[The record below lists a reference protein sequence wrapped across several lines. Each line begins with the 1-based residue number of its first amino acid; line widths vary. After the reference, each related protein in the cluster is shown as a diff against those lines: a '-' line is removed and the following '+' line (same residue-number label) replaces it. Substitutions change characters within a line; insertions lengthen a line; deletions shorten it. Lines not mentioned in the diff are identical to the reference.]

1 MSINRAKLRAR
12 LDAGDPSARLIS
24 ALIQHPRRLLST
36 ILFGNTLAM
45 VTMVVFGTQLAF
57 HWARHLDGWLPI
69 VAIAF
74 MTLAIVIVGEIIP
87 KSIAAAKAD
96 AVASLSARPIQ
107 LATTLLRPVVDAILT
122 LITPFIRLLGAH
134 EALAS
139 PRYTEDELRMLLE
152 IGHEQGVIEEEESDL
167 VSSALAFDDTPVSAI
182 LTPRVDM
189 VALSETATLS
199 EVVKVIAEEGYSR
212 IPVYRGS
219 PDQIVGIL
227 YARDALL
234 AAARDEGFDVKQ
246 RMHPAYF
253 VPETKRLNE
262 LLREMQVQEIH
273 MAIVNDEYGGTAGLV
288 TIEDIVEQIVG
299 EIRDEYD
306 EERPLINPLSPGV
319 SVVEAMASIDE
330 VNETLCVNLPID
342 GYQTIG
348 GLVISHL
355 GRVAKVGDV
364 IELDGARITVKGVKG
379 IRVKQVLI
387 EHAVVPEA
395 EEVRARPEAS

>member
-1 MSINRAKLRAR
+1 VALALSGLFSGAETALMSINRAKLRAR

-152 IGHEQGVIEEEESDL
+152 IGHELRGILLHL
-167 VSSALAFDDTPVSAI
+167 VHRDAPQRGRAHPVVQVVQAGEDRTMALVEP
-182 LTPRVDM
+182 
-189 VALSETATLS
+189 LS
-199 EVVKVIAEEGYSR
+199 EVPLVGGLGAQPEAA
-212 IPVYRGS
+212 
-219 PDQIVGIL
+219 DQDG
-227 YARDALL
+227 
-234 AAARDEGFDVKQ
+234 
-246 RMHPAYF
+246 PADH
-253 VPETKRLNE
+253 
-262 LLREMQVQEIH
+262 RE
-273 MAIVNDEYGGTAGLV
+273 
-288 TIEDIVEQIVG
+288 
-299 EIRDEYD
+299 D
-306 EERPLINPLSPGV
+306 EEVASHGRPVTGR
-319 SVVEAMASIDE
+319 SV
-330 VNETLCVNLPID
+330 
-342 GYQTIG
+342 
-348 GLVISHL
+348 
-355 GRVAKVGDV
+355 
-364 IELDGARITVKGVKG
+364 
-379 IRVKQVLI
+379 
-387 EHAVVPEA
+387 
-395 EEVRARPEAS
+395 